1 MLPSILTLR
10 ALAGALMSRLPVLYW
25 HPDYLQACSNF
36 CSMQGLFFG
45 GLDISM

>member
-25 HPDYLQACSNF
+25 HPDYLQDSSNL
-36 CSMQGLFFG
+36 CYMQGFFFG
-45 GLDISM
+45 P